1 MDGIEQL
8 IAPVS
13 DADYQDLARLLVDAV
28 DSGASVSFLAPLT
41 LDRAEAWWRDT
52 VASAREGAVFLVA
65 RDDEG
70 IVASVQMHP
79 AWAPNH
85 RIARTLPS
93 SSCTGVADGRDW
105 RRS

>member
-41 LDRAEAWWRDT
+41 LDRAKPA
-52 VASAREGAVFLVA
+52 VAGHVRVRARRGRVSRRA
-65 RDDEG
+65 R
-70 IVASVQMHP
+70 
-79 AWAPNH
+79 
-85 RIARTLPS
+85 
-93 SSCTGVADGRDW
+93 
-105 RRS
+105 